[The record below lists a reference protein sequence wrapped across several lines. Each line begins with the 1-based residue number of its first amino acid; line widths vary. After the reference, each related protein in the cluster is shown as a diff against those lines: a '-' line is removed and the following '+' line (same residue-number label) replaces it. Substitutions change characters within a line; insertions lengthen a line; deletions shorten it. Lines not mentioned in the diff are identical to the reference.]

1 MQASETATRF
11 RCRVVRKSARS
22 FFVSACLLTWA
33 LCLPPRSVAEDTSA
47 PTPLSLKDCIDI
59 SLASSPDV
67 LAAQE
72 RTEQARAAV
81 KQAQSGFYPRLS
93 IGETFTRTDYAPMV
107 FSNKLAQGKLSGSF
121 PFPPPPGFDPFAQFN
136 EPGPFNNWNTQLLLQ
151 WPLFRG
157 GGTYYGNR
165 AAIASLGAAEL
176 ALRTVHNDLA
186 FAVTTAY
193 YEILKTENSI
203 RIVEESVR
211 QIRSHLD
218 IAKARF
224 ENEVALKSDVLR
236 VTVRLAEEEEALAIA
251 RHNLERAKSQLNLAM
266 GRQVNRPLELAGDE
280 ASAFIP
286 SETSEKPEELMQL
299 ARRLR
304 PEVEGMDKTVAALE
318 NSVAAAR
325 AGYYPQIDA
334 FAHYDIDTEDFSD
347 SGDSWTV
354 GVGASLAIFDGFH
367 TRSVVQAA
375 RARLREAQ
383 AKKEQLLLQIDMDV
397 KNAYLAKS
405 EAAARLAVLE
415 QSVAEADES
424 LRIVSERYAE
434 GLALVTALLDA
445 EVALTNTRLHK
456 LIARYDYLVATA
468 ALDRAVG
475 RITGEGPGQ

>member
-1 MQASETATRF
+1 M
-11 RCRVVRKSARS
+11 
-22 FFVSACLLTWA
+22 
-33 LCLPPRSVAEDTSA
+33 
-47 PTPLSLKDCIDI
+47 
-59 SLASSPDV
+59 

-72 RTEQARAAV
+72 HIEQARAAV
-81 KQAQSGFYPRLS
+81 EQAQSGFYPKLS
-93 IGETFTRTDYAPMV
+93 IGETFTRTNYAPMV
-107 FSNKLAQGKLSGSF
+107 FSNQLAQGELSGDF
-121 PFPPPPGFDPFAQFN
+121 PFPPPAGFDPFAQFN
-136 EPGPFNNWNTQLLLQ
+136 EPGPLSNWNTQLLLQ

-157 GGTYYGNR
+157 GETYYGNR
-165 AAIASLGAAEL
+165 AAIASLSAAEL
-176 ALRTVHNDLA
+176 ALKTVHNDLA
-186 FAVTTAY
+186 LTVSTAY
-193 YEILKTENSI
+193 YEILKSENSI

-224 ENEVALKSDVLR
+224 ENEVALESDVLR
-236 VTVRLAEEEEALAIA
+236 VTVRLAEAEESLAIA
-251 RHNLERAKSQLNLAM
+251 RHNLERAKSRLNLAM
-266 GRQVNRPLELAGDE
+266 GRRVNRPLELAGDE
-280 ASAFIP
+280 ASAFILP
-286 SETSEKPEELMQL
+286 NTAEEPEGLMEM

-304 PEVEGMDKTVAALE
+304 PEVDGMDKTVTALE
-318 NSVAAAR
+318 NSVSVAR

-367 TRSVVQAA
+367 TRSAVQAA

-383 AKKEQLLLQIDMDV
+383 AKREQLLLQIDMDV

-405 EAAARLAVLE
+405 EAATRLDVLE
-415 QSVAEADES
+415 QSVAEAEES

-434 GLALVTALLDA
+434 GLALVTALIDA
-445 EVALTNTRLHK
+445 EVALTNARLHK

-475 RITGEGPGQ
+475 RITGEGSGQ